1 MMTMLRLVLLLT
13 AMGWLAGPVAA
24 QDFPNKP
31 VRIIAASAAGGISD
45 IFMRAVGDELS
56 KKWGQPVIIE
66 NRPGGNFNIGT
77 RACAEAPPDGYTFC
91 VISNAGVTYNLYLYR
106 NLPFDLENGI
116 VPVTNLFF
124 LTQAMGV
131 SADLNVKT
139 VDELVALAKSKP
151 KTLSFSSAAAP
162 LILYIDHL
170 NKTHGI
176 DIVHVPFKGGGDAIN
191 GVLTGVTP
199 ITFVGVGNMIS
210 HLRGGKMNALLFD
223 GDKRLTLFP
232 DVPTLGEIGYRG
244 PMTRSYFALYAPAGT
259 PKPIMNK
266 VAADIRAIAGEPQFS
281 DRNLIQRGLEPVL
294 NTPDEFAVYFKA
306 DRAASKLVVEQAKMP
321 MRN

>member
-1 MMTMLRLVLLLT
+1 MTMRRLTLLLT
-13 AMGWLAGPVAA
+13 AMGLFAGSAAA
-24 QDFPNKP
+24 QDFPTKP

-56 KKWGQPVIIE
+56 KRWGQPVIIE

-77 RACAEAPPDGYTFC
+77 RACAESPPDGHTYC
-91 VISNAGVTYNLYLYR
+91 VISNAGLTYNLYLYN
-106 NLPFDLENGI
+106 NLPFDLENGV

-124 LTQAMGV
+124 LTQALGV

-139 VDELVALAKSKP
+139 VDDLVALAKARP

-162 LILYIDHL
+162 LILYIESL

-191 GVLTGVTP
+191 GMLTGVTP

-210 HLRGGKMNALLFD
+210 HMRAGRINVLLFD
-223 GDKRLTLFP
+223 GEKRMPLFP
-232 DVPTLGEIGYRG
+232 EVPTLGEIGYRG
-244 PMTRSYFALYAPAGT
+244 PMTRSYFALYAPRGT
-259 PKPIMNK
+259 PKAIMNK
-266 VAADIRAIAGEPQFS
+266 VAADIRSIAGEPSFS
-281 DRNLIQRGLEPVL
+281 DRHLIQRGLEPVL
-294 NTPDEFAVYFKA
+294 DTPDEFSDYFVK
-306 DRAASKLVVEQAKMP
+306 DRAASKRVVEEAKMP

>member
-1 MMTMLRLVLLLT
+1 MRRLTLLLT
-13 AMGWLAGPVAA
+13 AIGLFAGPAAA
-24 QDFPNKP
+24 QDFPTRP

-77 RACAEAPPDGYTFC
+77 RACAEAPPDGHTYC
-91 VISNAGVTYNLYLYR
+91 VISNAGVTYNLYLYN

-124 LTQAMGV
+124 LTQALGV

-139 VDELVALAKSKP
+139 VDELIKLAKSKP

-162 LILYIDHL
+162 LMLYIDYL

-210 HLRGGKMNALLFD
+210 HMRAGRINAVLFD
-223 GDKRLTLFP
+223 GDKRMSLFP
-232 DVPTLGEIGYRG
+232 NVPTLGEIGYRG

-266 VAADIRAIAGEPQFS
+266 VAADIRAIAGEPGFS

-294 NTPDEFAVYFKA
+294 NTPDEFAAYFKE
-306 DRAASKLVVEQAKMP
+306 DRAASKRVVEEAKMP

>member
-1 MMTMLRLVLLLT
+1 MTMRRLTLLLT
-13 AMGWLAGPVAA
+13 AMGLFAGSAAA
-24 QDFPNKP
+24 QDFPTKP

-56 KKWGQPVIIE
+56 KRWGQPVIIE

-77 RACAEAPPDGYTFC
+77 RACAESPPDGHTYC
-91 VISNAGVTYNLYLYR
+91 VISNAGLTYNLYLYN
-106 NLPFDLENGI
+106 NLPFDLENGV

-124 LTQAMGV
+124 LTQALGV

-139 VDELVALAKSKP
+139 VDDLVALAKART

-162 LILYIDHL
+162 LILYIESL

-191 GVLTGVTP
+191 GMLTGVTP

-210 HLRGGKMNALLFD
+210 HMRAGRINVLLFD
-223 GDKRLTLFP
+223 GEKRMPLFP
-232 DVPTLGEIGYRG
+232 EVPTLGEIGYRG
-244 PMTRSYFALYAPAGT
+244 PMTRSYFALYAPRGT
-259 PKPIMNK
+259 PKAIMNK
-266 VAADIRAIAGEPQFS
+266 VAADIRSIAGEPSFS
-281 DRNLIQRGLEPVL
+281 DRHLIQRGLEPVL
-294 NTPDEFAVYFKA
+294 DTPDEFSDYFVK
-306 DRAASKLVVEQAKMP
+306 DRAASKRVVEEAKMP